1 MQYSGKLLPHRKIC
15 LKYFVPAHWSSA
27 AQARD
32 LELQPGISDI
42 QEWCAGSVLHCLS
55 ASTLHG
61 FSPQGTGSHGN
72 WDWRSQMCKFITK
85 SISPRMT
92 HCILVPSKWRNAF
105 GTAFDSYPTAL
116 RIRAAWKAHLN
127 LHECIVNKVF
137 WILLLSVDN
146 SSFFPLTVC
155 GKITH
160 GREKKKKHEG
170 STCDFCFPH
179 QNQFWKHTLKQLA
192 RNSEGLKGYL
202 LTELRTDLFRND
214 FAD

>member
-27 AQARD
+27 VQAHD

-92 HCILVPSKWRNAF
+92 HCILVPSKWRDAF
-105 GTAFDSYPTAL
+105 VTAFDSYPTAL

-137 WILLLSVDN
+137 WILLLSADN
-146 SSFFPLTVC
+146 SSFLPFTMC
-155 GKITH
+155 DKITH
-160 GREKKKKHEG
+160 RKGEKKKAWRKHFLWFLF
-170 STCDFCFPH
+170 SSSKPV
-179 QNQFWKHTLKQLA
+179 LKTYFKTA
-192 RNSEGLKGYL
+192 SE
-202 LTELRTDLFRND
+202 ELRRTKRLFIDRIKNRSV
-214 FAD
+214 